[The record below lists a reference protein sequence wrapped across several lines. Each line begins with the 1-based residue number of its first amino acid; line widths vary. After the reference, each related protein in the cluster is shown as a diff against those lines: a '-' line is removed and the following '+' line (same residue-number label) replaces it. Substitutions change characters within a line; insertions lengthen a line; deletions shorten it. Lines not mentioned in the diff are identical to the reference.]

1 MSRISNVTNIPTI
14 KIHSLINNKEYFK
27 NKTLTNIFYD
37 IMIYFYV
44 FFFIFSKNI
53 IEKKE
58 HIFDFLSSQGI
69 TFNNNNLSWIFIFL
83 IHFLPSFLISFS
95 NVNLYEDNKLKM
107 LINQLSFNIDIF
119 FIYSLILIFI
129 LNYRSIV
136 SIHFL
141 IILILPFQI
150 ILLFISYFIDNFFI
164 YFTFFFLL

>member
-1 MSRISNVTNIPTI
+1 MNKEDEIEIYFNYSNDILEEIIPSLIISNKLVPLQLLITNYLSRISNVTNIPTI

-69 TFNNNNLSWIFIFL
+69 TFNNNNLSLDF
-83 IHFLPSFLISFS
+83 HFF
-95 NVNLYEDNKLKM
+95 D
-107 LINQLSFNIDIF
+107 
-119 FIYSLILIFI
+119 
-129 LNYRSIV
+129 
-136 SIHFL
+136 
-141 IILILPFQI
+141 
-150 ILLFISYFIDNFFI
+150 LF
-164 YFTFFFLL
+164 FTFFSYIF

>member
-14 KIHSLINNKEYFK
+14 KVHSLINNKEYFK

-69 TFNNNNLSWIFIFL
+69 TFNNNNLSLDF
-83 IHFLPSFLISFS
+83 HFF
-95 NVNLYEDNKLKM
+95 D
-107 LINQLSFNIDIF
+107 
-119 FIYSLILIFI
+119 
-129 LNYRSIV
+129 
-136 SIHFL
+136 
-141 IILILPFQI
+141 
-150 ILLFISYFIDNFFI
+150 LF
-164 YFTFFFLL
+164 FTFFSYIF